1 MLDKKLHVSSECA
14 PLTSLHATGGRLLLG
29 FPTDRSLRQVM
40 RHLEGAGQAYHYL
53 EEEQCIWLPVGPG
66 LHRAVME
73 AFDAALRPEI
83 QEEVRALF
91 LTGSDEPVFTDF
103 ARVTSLKDL
112 ITRSL
117 SGWLLDLLLE
127 ERLTSH
133 FQPIVH
139 AADTSNIFAHEALMR
154 GIEPDGRLAFPN
166 QILALARRA
175 DLIDQLDLL
184 ARRTAIR
191 EARRYGIDRHVFIN
205 FNPGGIDD
213 PAVSLRSTVQ
223 AVDEAQIPRE
233 HVVFELVESDHT
245 RDLAHLKAIVS
256 YWRDAG
262 FSVALDDLG
271 AGHSTLNL
279 LHQLRPDYVKLDMA
293 LIRDVH
299 LDPYKALITGK
310 ILEIAQQLGIQTVAE
325 GVEVIEELE
334 WIREHGATFVQGY
347 LIARP
352 TLPPVVATP
361 LIPKRQ
367 TKSA

>member
-1 MLDKKLHVSSECA
+1 MLEKKRQASIEGAL
-14 PLTSLHATGGRLLLG
+14 PHAAGGRLLLG
-29 FPTDRSLRQVM
+29 FPTDRSLRHVI
-40 RHLEGAGQAYHYL
+40 RHLDEAGLAYHYMAPD
-53 EEEQCIWLPVGPG
+53 QCIWLTVAPG
-66 LHRAVME
+66 AHGTVMD
-73 AFDAALRPEI
+73 AFDAALGPEI

-91 LTGSDEPVFTDF
+91 LVGRSEPVFTDF

-112 ITRSL
+112 IIRSQ
-117 SGWLLDLLLE
+117 SSWLLNLLLQ
-127 ERLTSH
+127 ERLTSY

-139 AADTSNIFAHEALMR
+139 ANDTSKVFAHEALMR
-154 GIEPDGRLAFPN
+154 GLEPDGRLVFPG

-191 EARRYGIDRHVFIN
+191 EARRHAINGHVFIN

-213 PAVSLRSTVQ
+213 PALSLRSTVQ

-233 HVVFELVESDHT
+233 RVVFELVESDHT
-245 RDLAHLKAIVS
+245 RDLAHLKAIVA

-310 ILEIAQQLGIQTVAE
+310 ILEIAQHLGIRTVAE
-325 GVEVIEELE
+325 GVEVIEELD
-334 WIREHGATFVQGY
+334 WVREHGATFVQGY

-352 TLPPVVATP
+352 ALSPCATTPHLPT
-361 LIPKRQ
+361 RQ
-367 TKSA
+367 GPAA